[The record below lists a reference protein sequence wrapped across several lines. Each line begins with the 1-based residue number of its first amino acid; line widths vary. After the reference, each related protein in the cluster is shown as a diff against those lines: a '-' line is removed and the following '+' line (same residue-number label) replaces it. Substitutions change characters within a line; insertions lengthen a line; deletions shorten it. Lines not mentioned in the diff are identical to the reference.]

1 MSSTHL
7 YEVIFSFVFLEMRT
21 LRHRQDKGP
30 GQVAQVSGGSLIGS
44 KRTERGEVAWVC
56 SGAGKLGLT
65 SGRPDSR
72 SGQHNPGCVGP
83 VSPHWPLDV
92 AYLYSRSPLFPL
104 GVS

>member
-72 SGQHNPGCVGP
+72 SGQHNQGVLAL
-83 VSPHWPLDV
+83 SPHT
-92 AYLYSRSPLFPL
+92 
-104 GVS
+104 GH